1 MTLNFPLNI
10 QPLQRINLILTCH
23 GKSKGDI
30 NSTIPFPEYETYVK
44 TRIW

>member
-1 MTLNFPLNI
+1 MTLNFPLSI
-10 QPLQRINLILTCH
+10 EPLNRINLILKCH

-30 NSTIPFPEYETYVK
+30 NSTIPFPEYETYAK